1 MHSPE
6 TGGAAGSCAKPC
18 WPPST
23 SAVGPS
29 LSGRLEERSP
39 RRATTGTAIRQPGC
53 GRNAG
58 PRAAASAEVIVLL
71 DSTVLIDYLRGR
83 PVSDRIESVM
93 SRGDIPATTGINV
106 EEVVRG
112 LLPREVPAA
121 EALFE
126 GLVILPIGAE
136 EGWQAG

>member
-1 MHSPE
+1 
-6 TGGAAGSCAKPC
+6 
-18 WPPST
+18 
-23 SAVGPS
+23 
-29 LSGRLEERSP
+29 
-39 RRATTGTAIRQPGC
+39 
-53 GRNAG
+53 
-58 PRAAASAEVIVLL
+58 VIVLL

-136 EGWQAG
+136 EGWQAGQWRRQFASEGTTLAQADCLIAAAAVRADAVLATANVRDFPMPELQIEHWPTG